1 MTQIVGD
8 DQQRGRIHCL
18 YSRSSLC
25 FKNDCIFII
34 SKYQR
39 TLNEYESHQM
49 SAKSSLVNE
58 NFTIHVAFIVEIYI
72 KLKPMHRIQ
81 NNIPALYILELD
93 SFDV

>member
-1 MTQIVGD
+1 
-8 DQQRGRIHCL
+8 
-18 YSRSSLC
+18 
-25 FKNDCIFII
+25 
-34 SKYQR
+34 
-39 TLNEYESHQM
+39 M

-81 NNIPALYILELD
+81 NNISALYILELD